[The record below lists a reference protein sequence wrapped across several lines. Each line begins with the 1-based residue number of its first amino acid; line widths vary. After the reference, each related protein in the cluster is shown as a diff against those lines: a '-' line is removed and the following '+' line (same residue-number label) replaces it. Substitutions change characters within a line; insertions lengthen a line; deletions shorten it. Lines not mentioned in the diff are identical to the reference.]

1 MRGFVRRHWRVV
13 TGAAVVLLLAIG
25 GGIQAFRTVGF
36 GHGPLTIV
44 SVNSF
49 GTIPRGH
56 PVVAVV
62 PVVVDPSQVAVIDS
76 VVVKGGD
83 ARRGPDVLTV
93 VGDRAT
99 NCAGIWWPI
108 QGVFRNTFFSRC
120 APHGTIPVIGHPV
133 QVADV
138 STDASTG
145 SAGGV
150 INLAIE
156 VKPVGAGHCWVIG
169 RVTIQYH
176 VGSRHYTAAT
186 GESLTACAGPVDL
199 AHPGTAPLE

>member
-56 PVVAVV
+56 PAVAVV

-145 SAGGV
+145 SGGD
-150 INLAIE
+150 
-156 VKPVGAGHCWVIG
+156 G
-169 RVTIQYH
+169 RVPDRLRRPRRP
-176 VGSRHYTAAT
+176 GPPRHRPAGVSGTGLAAHRA
-186 GESLTACAGPVDL
+186 SGP
-199 AHPGTAPLE
+199 PG